1 MKKSGKKKI
10 VNPFNMLEQNVF
22 PTIYSHCL
30 CFCFLSLFLLVPP
43 LPWSGIS
50 FFFFLSV
57 FFYFFSFSFFLF
69 FFFFFFFDS
78 VIVSSLTNGLILQLI
93 INPNICTMKI
103 RFFFLS
109 IQDRSL
115 SESSWIEPASKLK
128 KNKINT

>member
-50 FFFFLSV
+50 FFFF
-57 FFYFFSFSFFLF
+57 FFFFFFV